1 MTTRTVLP
9 IVLALLVLA
18 GCAGRPDRPDE
29 AALHTRNPTLTVTW
43 ATPDTKVPPFDKV
56 MLAPVELEF
65 RNVPPL
71 TGPTHAPQSSRTE
84 YPVSEADRARMA
96 DTFNTVFRE
105 QLARANGYTLTNEPG
120 PGVLLVKPAL
130 RDIVSRVPPDEIPG
144 RSDIWLDSVGDATL
158 VVDFVDA
165 ASGRTLGSA
174 SDRRTAEPVG
184 GAGGFGA
191 VRADRV
197 DTGQEVRRVARRW
210 AGALEKRVQALYF
223 AAKPR

>member
-1 MTTRTVLP
+1 MTTRTLLP
-9 IVLALLVLA
+9 LALALIALSA
-18 GCAGRPDRPDE
+18 CAGRSEKPDD
-29 AALHTRNPTLTVTW
+29 AALRARNPKLTVTW
-43 ATPDTKVPPFDKV
+43 AMPDTQVPPFDKV
-56 MLAPVELEF
+56 MLAPIELEF
-65 RNVPPL
+65 RDVPPL
-71 TGPTHAPQSSRTE
+71 TGPTGTPQSSRTE
-84 YPVSEADRARMA
+84 YPVSEADRARLA
-96 DTFNTVFRE
+96 DTFNSVFRE
-105 QLARANGYTLTNEPG
+105 QLARGNGFTLTNEPG

-158 VVDFVDA
+158 VVDFVEA